1 MQKKQ
6 QRITRSFSYRS
17 EPSLAYLALTEQRHF
32 ERWWAADAQTEDFVG
47 GELKLARVPH
57 GCRMKV
63 RRLESDRVIE
73 WACVSPTAA
82 WAGLDECVGTRVRF
96 TISRG
101 TDGGT
106 QLQITHTGWS
116 CRNRCFETWGRFW
129 SCLAGQSLKSYL
141 ETGEGQPLS

>member
-6 QRITRSFSYRS
+6 QRITHSFSYRS

-73 WACVSPTAA
+73 WACVPPTAT

-101 TDGGT
+101 ADGGT
-106 QLQITHTGWS
+106 QLQISHSGWS
-116 CRNRCFETWGRFW
+116 CRNHCFETWRRFW